1 LSGVPFAQNIAKE
14 DDGVAWLRRRGRSA
28 APSLD
33 RAAHRADL
41 EYLEQFVKSRRGVEA
56 FLEPRTTVTENTV
69 ILIAHDGE
77 WTRRRVPDPQ
87 TGRQFA
93 ARLSIPVYDVGLV
106 GYPRD
111 YNERRKKA
119 AGT

>member
-1 LSGVPFAQNIAKE
+1 MTWF
-14 DDGVAWLRRRGRSA
+14 RRRGKTVG
-28 APSLD
+28 LTVD

-41 EYLEQFVKSRRGVEA
+41 EYLEQFVRARRGVEA

-87 TGRQFA
+87 VARQFA
-93 ARLSIPVYDVGLV
+93 AKVGIPVYDVGLV
-106 GYPRD
+106 GYPQRMRD
-111 YNERRKKA
+111 YNQRRKNA
-119 AGT
+119 TGA